1 MFVAHSLRVANI
13 YLGGDEMIAAHDGD
27 LLWGLWE
34 TEAKAAADATRCIEV
49 WGPGETGAEA
59 VADATRTWPIAEAQS
74 IDARVVG
81 GAVLSGTTYWD
92 AWSLALA

>member
-27 LLWGLWE
+27 LVWGLWE
-34 TEAKAAADATRCIEV
+34 TEA
-49 WGPGETGAEA
+49 EA
-59 VADATRTWPIAEAQS
+59 VADATPWILVVTCDEITEAQARLVREGNPTWPIAEAQS
-74 IDARVVG
+74 IDERVVG

-92 AWSLALA
+92 ARL